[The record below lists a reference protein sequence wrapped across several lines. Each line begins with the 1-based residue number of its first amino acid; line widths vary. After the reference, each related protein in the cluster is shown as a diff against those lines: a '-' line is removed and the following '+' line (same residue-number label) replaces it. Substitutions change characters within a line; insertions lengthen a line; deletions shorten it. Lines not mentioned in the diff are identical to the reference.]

1 MKALNAVAA
10 LAEERQEM
18 KIVVAGALPEES
30 ATIHWI
36 GSGDAGL
43 DIHSMQVGET
53 QSIVDEAG
61 RAVLITR
68 EEEGFRFDV
77 DGQTIVMPAF
87 GDMSAQR
94 DYVTLVDGSDVTAD
108 RRRDRRRASCSVDLR
123 VADIR

>member
-1 MKALNAVAA
+1 MKALKSLVLAATMTFAVAA

-53 QSIVDEAG
+53 QSKKASGSTSMG
-61 RAVLITR
+61 RR
-68 EEEGFRFDV
+68 
-77 DGQTIVMPAF
+77 
-87 GDMSAQR
+87 S
-94 DYVTLVDGSDVTAD
+94 
-108 RRRDRRRASCSVDLR
+108 
-123 VADIR
+123 